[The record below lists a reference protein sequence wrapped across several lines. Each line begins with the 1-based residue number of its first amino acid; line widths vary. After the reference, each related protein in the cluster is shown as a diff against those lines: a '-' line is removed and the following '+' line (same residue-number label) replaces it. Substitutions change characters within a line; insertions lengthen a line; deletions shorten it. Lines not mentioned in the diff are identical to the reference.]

1 MVPTQ
6 SAQTIQSPTST
17 LPVQVKS
24 SSSVKSSLL
33 VIMAICLL
41 IATCLA
47 GLFYFQIQKLS
58 KELSQYQIQ
67 PSPTPTATPDPT
79 ADWKTY
85 TNTVYRYSLKHPQ
98 NWKTEAL
105 AAGSQGKEA
114 LENSTGLN
122 IIEAD
127 SVKDYPDT
135 TIQVFDLEPT
145 YLEEGTKTT
154 MVVNGIEMI
163 KRETKQE
170 TNLYTQVYTMKVL
183 NGKFLEI
190 LFRYN
195 PTAQT
200 LGVFDQIL
208 STFKFLE

>member
-1 MVPTQ
+1 
-6 SAQTIQSPTST
+6 
-17 LPVQVKS
+17 
-24 SSSVKSSLL
+24 
-33 VIMAICLL
+33 MAICLL

-170 TNLYTQVYTMKVL
+170 TNLYTQVYTMKVF

>member
-98 NWKTEAL
+98 NWKTAVEDIPEL
-105 AAGSQGKEA
+105 KKLIEEV
-114 LENSTGLN
+114 LENLT
-122 IIEAD
+122 
-127 SVKDYPDT
+127 P
-135 TIQVFDLEPT
+135 
-145 YLEEGTKTT
+145 GT
-154 MVVNGIEMI
+154 
-163 KRETKQE
+163 
-170 TNLYTQVYTMKVL
+170 
-183 NGKFLEI
+183 
-190 LFRYN
+190 
-195 PTAQT
+195 
-200 LGVFDQIL
+200 
-208 STFKFLE
+208 